1 MDGGGGQSLNTFS
14 NGFSLHQQ
22 QRRRL
27 TKKPPPS
34 SSFHH
39 SSSTS
44 FDGRTLDSQSLQSKR
59 SSTSLK
65 RAPSAPQAR
74 TSLSA
79 YASSSNSSSPRHLP
93 SAGPSNL
100 SNPSPIL
107 AGSEFLASDYQYG
120 QASLQKPQP
129 QPQPQQQQQQQ
140 QYSYAQRQHTFH
152 QQSQTNPS
160 IAAAASAA
168 ASALSPRM
176 NRSSDSFVHVPSQ
189 GGLLTSPSEEFVGAP
204 FDGAAILNRI
214 DESATPVPYQAAFN
228 PADRPLYPI
237 QPVRSAPVPPT
248 HPHPDLRKRDAT
260 GAMNAN
266 LRQPGSFS
274 AGTSVGT
281 SGSSTLNADSLT
293 TETAAATATAAAAP
307 GVASAPATAAVSPTP
322 SNEMQELSEKIAS
335 APQPAASNKSSDPQY
350 AASKR
355 YSDESKDF
363 KNPGVLRKKSG
374 FSGFMTS
381 LVGSPRK
388 PLISAPENPVH
399 VTHVG
404 YDSNTG
410 QFTGL
415 PKEWQRLIN
424 ESGITEKERTQNP
437 EALMQ
442 VITFYKETTE
452 KPQED
457 QVLEKFHD
465 ARPGRAPVPAS
476 STTSVPTS
484 PPAQSG
490 APPGYMAMSPLI
502 SPPASPRFPLVN
514 HEGSFENPRSP
525 PPVPKGPGPLP
536 AKDLALMPSRPAPR
550 PPVGGPSRSAPHPPY
565 PPTKDSGIGMSH
577 QHDDSAMSPIAPPKD
592 NVPMLPEE
600 HRSRSNSRATG
611 PYAPGMANVQAN
623 VAAQAAA
630 YQQQLLQQQ
639 QERAIAQAQAAM
651 TGQLGRAA
659 SKRQQQPPLG
669 LAQQQPTPPQ
679 SQHHQYARSP
689 DVNGAARSPQTQQQ
703 YPGALMQQQQQQQ
716 QQQLQQLQLQQ
727 QQQQQQAAMGG
738 ARPRQRARA
747 STGVDI
753 VARLRQICSEGD
765 PRDIYRGFS
774 KIGQGAS
781 GGVYTGF
788 ERGTNRL
795 VAIKQMNL
803 EQQPKKDLIINEILV
818 MKDSS
823 HPNIV
828 NFIDSYLC
836 GGELWVVMEYMEGGS
851 LTDVVTYNIMTEGQI
866 AAVCRETLKGLQHL
880 HSKGV
885 IHRDIKSDNILLSM
899 EGNIKLTD
907 FGFCATIN
915 EAQNKRTTMVGTPY
929 WMAPEVVTRKEYGR
943 KVDIWSL
950 GIMAIEM
957 IEGEPPYLTESPLRA
972 LWLIATNGTPVIKE
986 EHNLSEVF
994 RDFLYFALKVEP
1006 DKRASAHDLLRHD
1019 FMKLCVDLSQLS
1031 PLVRAAREAKAQEKA
1046 RKVQ

>member
-1 MDGGGGQSLNTFS
+1 MDSGGGQSLNTLSS
-14 NGFSLHQQ
+14 NGTSHQQ
-22 QRRRL
+22 QQQQQQQHRRRL

-34 SSFHH
+34 SYHH

-44 FDGRTLDSQSLQSKR
+44 FDGRTIETQSLQSKR
-59 SSTSLK
+59 SSTSLR
-65 RAPSAPQAR
+65 RAPSAPQTR
-74 TSLSA
+74 TSFSA
-79 YASSSNSSSPRHLP
+79 YASSSTSSSPRHQP
-93 SAGPSNL
+93 SGGAPSF

-107 AGSEFLASDYQYG
+107 AGSDFLTADYQQY
-120 QASLQKPQP
+120 QHQKKQ
-129 QPQPQQQQQQQ
+129 QHHQQQLFSSTPHPS
-140 QYSYAQRQHTFH
+140 YSYQNNA
-152 QQSQTNPS
+152 S

-168 ASALSPRM
+168 ASAPSNRM
-176 NRSSDSFVHVPSQ
+176 NHSAIPDAFARTPSH
-189 GGLLTSPSEEFVGAP
+189 GSALTSPSEDFVGAP

-214 DESATPVPYQAAFN
+214 EESATPTPIPYASHNLQPSRNAPAPPTGNNTTMQASGFSASASGGTTPSTGTANASN
-228 PADRPLYPI
+228 PAI
-237 QPVRSAPVPPT
+237 TAI
-248 HPHPDLRKRDAT
+248 
-260 GAMNAN
+260 
-266 LRQPGSFS
+266 
-274 AGTSVGT
+274 
-281 SGSSTLNADSLT
+281 T
-293 TETAAATATAAAAP
+293 TTT
-307 GVASAPATAAVSPTP
+307 VASAPVTAAASPTP
-322 SNEMQELSEKIAS
+322 SNEMNEKTPS
-335 APQPAASNKSSDPQY
+335 AQSGTSRPSGGSGSDSQFPGT
-350 AASKR
+350 KR
-355 YSDESKDF
+355 YSDESREF
-363 KNPGVLRKKSG
+363 RGAGMLRKKSG

-381 LVGSPRK
+381 LVGSPKK
-388 PLISAPENPVH
+388 PLISAPENP
-399 VTHVG
+399 
-404 YDSNTG
+404 
-410 QFTGL
+410 GL

-452 KPQED
+452 KAQED

-465 ARPGRAPVPAS
+465 ARPGMPSHANSSASLTTPSPSVPAGG
-476 STTSVPTS
+476 VPAAYN
-484 PPAQSG
+484 P
-490 APPGYMAMSPLI
+490 MSPLI

-514 HEGSFENPRSP
+514 YEGSFVNPRSP
-525 PPVPKGPGPLP
+525 PPVPKGPGSS
-536 AKDLALMPSRPAPR
+536 AMKDINLMPSRPAPR
-550 PPVGGPSRSAPHPPY
+550 PPISLPSRTAPQAPF

-577 QHDDSAMSPIAPPKD
+577 QQDDGSSQPPIAPPPKD

-600 HRSRSNSRATG
+600 HRSRSNSRVTAPYQPTG
-611 PYAPGMANVQAN
+611 AGMSSTQAN
-623 VAAQAAA
+623 AAAQAAA

-639 QERAIAQAQAAM
+639 QDQAIAQAQAAM

-659 SKRQQQPPLG
+659 STRQQPHKQLQQQQPPLG
-669 LAQQQPTPPQ
+669 HAQQPTPPQ
-679 SQHHQYARSP
+679 SQHHQFGRSP
-689 DVNGAARSPQTQQQ
+689 DVNGAGRSPQAQP
-703 YPGALMQQQQQQQ
+703 YPAAATTTQQQ
-716 QQQLQQLQLQQ
+716 QQQLQQLQAQ
-727 QQQQQQAAMGG
+727 
-738 ARPRQRARA
+738 ARPRQRPRA
-747 STGVDI
+747 STATGIDI
-753 VARLRQICSEGD
+753 STRLRQICSDGD
-765 PRDIYRGFS
+765 PHRIYRGFN

-788 ERGTNRL
+788 ERGNNRL

-828 NFIDSYLC
+828 NFIDSYLWE
-836 GGELWVVMEYMEGGS
+836 GELWVIMEFMEGGS

-866 AAVCRETLKGLQHL
+866 ASVCRETLKGLQHL

-929 WMAPEVVTRKEYGR
+929 WMAPEVVMRKEYGR

-1006 DKRASAHDLLRHD
+1006 DKRASAHDLLR
-1019 FMKLCVDLSQLS
+1019 LS

-1046 RKVQ
+1046 RKGQ